1 MEQGGNV
8 SPRGRDVSGMDNRKI
23 DDVMSLS
30 SVGPTMS
37 RDRHVAER
45 MYAYYWSLS
54 DVTRAEYDTG
64 LYIVL
69 QTSLAI
75 PVLYSV
81 EFRVEYFSGLPWNMT
96 FSFRIFRT

>member
-45 MYAYYWSLS
+45 MYAYY
-54 DVTRAEYDTG
+54 
-64 LYIVL
+64 
-69 QTSLAI
+69 
-75 PVLYSV
+75 
-81 EFRVEYFSGLPWNMT
+81 
-96 FSFRIFRT
+96 